1 MDEASPRTLGER
13 IRARRQ
19 QLKLSTS
26 ELARKSGVQR
36 DTLVAWESGHREPR
50 ANKLIMLAGL
60 LGTNVGWLLEGDGGC
75 GPTPTPTNDTAAL
88 RQQLGQARDLA
99 RNLSNMLESIER
111 RVQLLEDDEDT
122 HG

>member
-1 MDEASPRTLGER
+1 MEEASPRTLGER
-13 IRARRQ
+13 LKARRQ

-26 ELARKSGVQR
+26 ELARKAGVQR

-60 LGTNVGWLLEGDGGC
+60 LGTNVGWLLEGDNGC
-75 GPTPTPTNDTAAL
+75 GPSPTSTNDAAAL
-88 RQQLGQARDLA
+88 RQQLGQARHLA
-99 RNLSNMLESIER
+99 HNLSNMLDSIER
-111 RVQLLEDDEDT
+111 RVQLLENDEDA